1 MVVMVNRSGGPAMTS
16 TVIEGREAVHAFV
29 EHEHDELA
37 AGVDRIHAA
46 ACDLAALPAS
56 EIVVRVGD
64 VLRWVD
70 ETLRPH
76 MAWEET
82 WLFPQ
87 IDARVGTPWATRLV
101 RFDHRQIDR
110 QAELASTHRLDVRHG
125 PSARAAGDLRC
136 DLIALEALVRAN
148 LEREERFLLP
158 ILEAPNEPWTSEWR
172 D

>member
-1 MVVMVNRSGGPAMTS
+1 MTS
-16 TVIEGREAVHAFV
+16 IAIDERAAVHSFV

-37 AGVDRIHAA
+37 AGIDRIHDV
-46 ACDLAALPAS
+46 ACDLSSLPAS
-56 EIVVRVGD
+56 EMLVRIGG

-87 IDARVGTPWATRLV
+87 VDERAHTPWATRLV
-101 RFDHRQIDR
+101 RFDHRQIRR
-110 QAELASTHRLDVRHG
+110 QAELVGTHRLDVRHG
-125 PSARAAGDLRC
+125 PSARAAGELRC
-136 DLIALEALVRAN
+136 DLLALEALLRAN
-148 LEREERFLLP
+148 VEREEQFLLP
-158 ILEAPNEPWTSEWR
+158 ILEAPDEPWTPEWR

>member
-1 MVVMVNRSGGPAMTS
+1 MTS
-16 TVIEGREAVHAFV
+16 TAIDGQEAVHAFV

-37 AGVDRIHAA
+37 AGMDRIHDV
-46 ACDLAALPAS
+46 ACALPELPAS
-56 EIVVRVGD
+56 EIIVRVGE

-87 IDARVGTPWATRLV
+87 IDKRAQTPWATRLV
-101 RFDHRQIDR
+101 RFDHRQISG
-110 QAELASTHRLDVRHG
+110 QAELVGAHRLDVRHG
-125 PSARAAGDLRC
+125 PSALAAGELRS

-158 ILEAPNEPWTSEWR
+158 ILETPNEPWTSEWR